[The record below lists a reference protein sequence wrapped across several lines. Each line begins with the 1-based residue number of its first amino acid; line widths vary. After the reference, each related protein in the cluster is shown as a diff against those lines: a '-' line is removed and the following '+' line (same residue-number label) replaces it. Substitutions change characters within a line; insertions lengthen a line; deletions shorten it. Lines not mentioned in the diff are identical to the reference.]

1 MTHHRFRLPPA
12 IAAGVLFVVA
22 ALLALVHPAYA
33 QSEGGACAGGAVA
46 DAANNPGLV
55 SDCETLLAS
64 RDILA
69 GTRTLNW
76 SLSIPIDQWEGVI
89 VGGSPLRVT
98 ELNLN
103 GKLRAGKI
111 PSELNNLTS
120 LRRLNLAH
128 NRLTGPIPPE
138 IGEIST
144 LQDLWLGNN
153 QLTGTIPSS
162 LGGLANLQRL
172 SLRQNHLS
180 GPIPPS
186 LGGLE
191 NLQHLSLW
199 ENRLT
204 GPIPSELGG
213 LANLLGLFLSDNHLT
228 GPIPNELGRLWRL
241 QTLELGGNELT
252 GEIPAELGS
261 LVNLRKLDLSHNDLT
276 GEIPAEMGS
285 LVNLGESYLYGN
297 RFAGCIPT
305 GLRETPKNDFDS
317 LNLPF
322 CDASPDAC
330 SAGTAVPN
338 AANNPGLVS
347 DCEALLAARDILAGR
362 ARLNWSVNT
371 PISTWQGIAVAG
383 TPQRVTELAL
393 HNRALTGTVPG
404 EIGSLSSLQKLDL
417 RDNHLTGQL
426 PSELDSLSSLRELWL
441 AGNQLTGC
449 VPAGLRVTSNNDLA
463 SARLPFC
470 DELQDSCA
478 TGNAVPDAAN
488 NPGLVSDCYVLL
500 SARDTLA
507 GDSSLNWSAQTP
519 LTSWNGVSVGGSPQH
534 VTELVL
540 QNKTLSG
547 TIPGQLGDLTG
558 LEVMVLSRN
567 ELTGEIPAELGSL
580 TNLQVLELSWNNLV
594 GEIPAE
600 LSGLANLRELGLG
613 ETG

>member
-1 MTHHRFRLPPA
+1 MPTTTRARVGLRD
-12 IAAGVLFVVA
+12 AAGFA
-22 ALLALVHPAYA
+22 GH
-33 QSEGGACAGGAVA
+33 AGGTR
-46 DAANNPGLV
+46 AAELV
-55 SDCETLLAS
+55 GEY
-64 RDILA
+64 
-69 GTRTLNW
+69 
-76 SLSIPIDQWEGVI
+76 PIGQWKGVI
-89 VGGSPLRVT
+89 VDGSPPRVT
-98 ELNLN
+98 ELNLHEMRMG
-103 GKLRAGKI
+103 GKL
-111 PSELNNLTS
+111 PSELGNLTS

-144 LQDLWLGNN
+144 LQDLWLGENR
-153 QLTGTIPSS
+153 LTGTIPSS
-162 LGGLANLQRL
+162 LAGLANLQRL

-213 LANLLGLFLSDNHLT
+213 LANLRSLSLWRNQLSGPIPASLGNLENLLGLYMSVNNLT
-228 GPIPNELGRLWRL
+228 GPIPNELSRLWHLRY
-241 QTLELGGNELT
+241 LELDGNELT
-252 GEIPAELGS
+252 GEIPVELGS
-261 LVNLRKLDLSHNDLT
+261 LVNLRKLSLSHNDLT
-276 GEIPAEMGS
+276 GQIPAEMGS

-507 GDSSLNWSAQTP
+507 GDSS
-519 LTSWNGVSVGGSPQH
+519 
-534 VTELVL
+534 TELVGANAPHKL
-540 QNKTLSG
+540 EWRQRGWKSSTRHG
-547 TIPGQLGDLTG
+547 TSPAKQDSVRNNSRAAGRSDRPRSNGPLTERVDGGDSCRTGQA
-558 LEVMVLSRN
+558 SK
-567 ELTGEIPAELGSL
+567 PAK
-580 TNLQVLELSWNNLV
+580 
-594 GEIPAE
+594 A
-600 LSGLANLRELGLG
+600 
-613 ETG
+613 

>member
-1 MTHHRFRLPPA
+1 MPSA
-12 IAAGVLFVVA
+12 IAAVVLIVMA

-33 QSEGGACAGGAVA
+33 QGEIGFCAGGGAVA

-69 GTRTLNW
+69 GTATLNW

-128 NRLTGPIPPE
+128 NRLTGPIPP
-138 IGEIST
+138 GLGDIST

-162 LGGLANLQRL
+162 LGGLANLQWL
-172 SLRQNHLS
+172 SLWGNRLTGPIPSSLGGLANLQELSLWDNRLTGPIPPELGGLANLQSLSLWRNQLS

-186 LGGLE
+186 LG
-191 NLQHLSLW
+191 S
-199 ENRLT
+199 
-204 GPIPSELGG
+204 
-213 LANLLGLFLSDNHLT
+213 LANLRGLYMSVNHFT
-228 GPIPNELGRLWRL
+228 GPIPNELSRLLHL
-241 QTLELGGNELT
+241 QQLELDGNELT

-285 LVNLGESYLYGN
+285 LVNLEVLYLYGN
-297 RFAGCIPT
+297 RLAGCIPT
-305 GLRETPKNDFDS
+305 GFREAPKNDFDS
-317 LNLPF
+317 LALPF

-330 SAGTAVPN
+330 SAGTAVPD

-347 DCEALLAARDILAGR
+347 DCEALLAARNILAGR
-362 ARLNWSVNT
+362 ARLNWSVDT
-371 PISTWQGIAVAG
+371 PISAWQGLTVAG
-383 TPQRVTELAL
+383 TPRSVTALAL
-393 HNRALTGTVPG
+393 RNKALTGSIPRELG
-404 EIGSLSSLQKLDL
+404 RMSNLQKLDL
-417 RDNHLTGQL
+417 RDNHLTGQI
-426 PSELDSLSSLRELWL
+426 PVDLDSLSSLQELWL

-449 VPAGLRVTSNNDLA
+449 IPTELRGMSENDLA
-463 SARLPFC
+463 SVDLPFC
-470 DELQDSCA
+470 DDLRDSCA

-500 SARDTLA
+500 SARDTLE
-507 GDSSLNWSAQTP
+507 GNSSLNWSAETP
-519 LTSWNGVSVGGSPQH
+519 ITTWDGVTVGGSPQH

-540 QNKTLSG
+540 QNKALSG
-547 TIPGQLGDLTG
+547 TIPGQMGDLIG

-567 ELTGEIPAELGSL
+567 ELTGEIPAETGQS
-580 TNLQVLELSWNNLV
+580 SK
-594 GEIPAE
+594 PAK
-600 LSGLANLRELGLG
+600 A
-613 ETG
+613 